1 MVKEAVPGEGEDAES
16 SAESAGRRVPRH
28 RAAAEQGDMGLFRIL
43 AGKIPQI
50 LLILLILFI
59 LVFQNPVVIVPAGN
73 KGILLNFGAVS
84 GVLPE
89 GLNFRIPFAQGV
101 QMFEVRT
108 QKYETD
114 ATAASMDMQDV
125 YTTVAL
131 NYHPD
136 SSQVDTIYRTLG
148 MDYASKVIAPAIQEA
163 TKAATSQYKAEDL
176 IDKRTIV
183 RDGINKLLT
192 ERLSR
197 YGIIVETVS
206 ITNFRFSAQYTQAIE
221 QKVTSQQTKLNE
233 EQILQIKEIQAK
245 QALAVA
251 HGEANARIA
260 MASADA
266 NATIVKADAEAR
278 AIEMISKKLA
288 QEPRYLDYMRTQ
300 RWDGRLPTTVAGG
313 VVPFINLSN

>member
-1 MVKEAVPGEGEDAES
+1 MVKEAVPDEGDVTDSITES
-16 SAESAGRRVPRH
+16 GGRRVPRH
-28 RAAAEQGDMGLFRIL
+28 RTVAGGDDLGVLQKM
-43 AGKIPQI
+43 AKKIPQI
-50 LLILLILFI
+50 LFILFLLFI
-59 LVFQNPVVIVPAGN
+59 LVLHNPLVIVPAGH

-89 GLNFRIPFAQGV
+89 GLNFRIPFAQSM
-101 QMFEVRT
+101 QIFEVRT

-176 IDKRTIV
+176 IDKRTTV

-197 YGIIVETVS
+197 YGIIVETIS
-206 ITNFRFSAQYTQAIE
+206 ITNFRFSSQYTQAIE

-233 EQILQIKEIQAK
+233 EQVLQIKEIQAR

-251 HGEANARIA
+251 QGEANARIA
-260 MASADA
+260 MASAEA

-288 QEPRYLDYMRTQ
+288 QEPRYIEYLRTQ
-300 RWDGRLPTTVAGG
+300 RWDGRLPATVAGG
-313 VVPFINLSN
+313 VIPFINLSQ